1 MSPLS
6 VRPRDGAERTTLRI
20 GRLLAALGAA
30 LVALVLTAG
39 TAMAATTTQIASSL
53 TNPLGILQVPAADGA
68 SHVWVSD
75 HLNGVCRMDP
85 AAGGGLV
92 ENQSS
97 CVLFIGKAALK
108 PGQLSYDAVN
118 SKFYVPDLSAKSLGV
133 VRFAYDPAADSGHGG
148 ISLFS
153 DRQPIAANCGLGGK
167 LPWAS
172 AIGPD
177 GNLYVAFKKAADIV
191 RVNTP
196 AGASQTCVT
205 AGSASDGKKAVQLAF
220 VGANLWEID
229 GNGLGV
235 IPNAATAQGVKASAV
250 VGSIAAPT
258 SLAADPAHANALYV
272 GNANALFTFDAG
284 PTSTGAS
291 AQVASGFSF
300 TTAIGATTSTAPGAI
315 PVIVGDDTSNGTL
328 NQTGRLFSV
337 TI

>member
-1 MSPLS
+1 MSPFS
-6 VRPRDGAERTTLRI
+6 VRRRDGAERTALRL

-39 TAMAATTTQIASSL
+39 TALAATTTQVASGL
-53 TNPLGILQVPAADGA
+53 TNPLGILQLAGGDGA

-75 HLNGVCRMDP
+75 HLNGVCRLDP
-85 AAGGGLV
+85 ATGGGLV
-92 ENQSS
+92 ENQNS

-108 PGQLSYDAVN
+108 PGQLSYDQAT
-118 SKFYVPDLSAKSLGV
+118 SKIYVPDLSSKSLGV
-133 VRFAYDPAADSGHGG
+133 VRLAYDPAADSGHGG

-153 DRQPIAANCGLGGK
+153 DRQPIAANCGLGGR

-172 AIGPD
+172 TLGPD
-177 GNLYVAFKKAADIV
+177 GNLYVAFKKSADIV

-196 AGASQTCVT
+196 SGASQTCAT
-205 AGSASDGKKAVQLAF
+205 AGSASDGKKALQLAF

-235 IPNAATAQGVKASAV
+235 IPNAATANGVKASAV
-250 VGSIAAPT
+250 VGPSAAPT
-258 SLAADPAHANALYV
+258 ALAADPAHQALYV
-272 GNANALFTFDAG
+272 GNANTLYTFDAG
-284 PTSTGAS
+284 PTSTGAT
-291 AQVASGFSF
+291 AVVANGFSF
-300 TTAIGATTSTAPGAI
+300 TTAISATTSTATGAF
-315 PVIVGDDTSNGTL
+315 PLLVGDDSSGGTL